1 MTSILL
7 YTKRFELKFDKGGTS
22 FVDVTK
28 LMEEVSE
35 EYVILDRNP
44 SITIENGYQ
53 YVTLKVSKKES
64 SKRIGFNFGEGTRV

>member
-7 YTKRFELKFDKGGTS
+7 YTKRFELKFGKDDTS

-28 LMEEVSE
+28 LIEEVSE
-35 EYVILDRNP
+35 QYAILDRNP

-53 YVTLKVSKKES
+53 YVTLKVSKKAD
-64 SKRIGFNFGEGTRV
+64 SKRMGFNFGEGVKV